1 MREEK
6 LPQLRLVRRS
16 GSFFGWGA
24 WGGCFVFGWG
34 VWGNVLC
41 LAGVFGE
48 GFSIKGLFEC
58 LYRKKI
64 PAMA

>member
-1 MREEK
+1 M
-6 LPQLRLVRRS
+6 
-16 GSFFGWGA
+16 
-24 WGGCFVFGWG
+24 FGWG